1 MFKRKGDSHEFEPL
15 LVEIEEAPLNPL
27 GRAIF
32 WIIILAIGFFS
43 LWMVIGK
50 VDVVVTARGKVI
62 PVGEVK
68 TVQPLNMGVV
78 RTILVAP
85 GDAVEE
91 GQLLMEID
99 PSDTQPELDS
109 LKADLKQV
117 ELEILRL
124 ESLLAGARFNPVPS
138 RYDPA
143 LLRVQNEI
151 YASAKE
157 RLQKQI
163 RVKRE
168 ELAQVEQRLASEEKS
183 QEQTRFLAQL
193 SQDRWLRVSEVKDL
207 VSRDELDKAE
217 SEMKGHE
224 SKLKISAHAIKELIA
239 AKARVQKEIDFI
251 QEDDRNKLLIELAE
265 KRQKFLYLQAKI
277 EKTEFINRRQ
287 QITSPV
293 KGHVAQLLVHTVGGV
308 VTPAEKLAHVV
319 PAESPVVI
327 KALLLNKDVGFVNTG
342 MEATVKI
349 DSFDFQKYGTL
360 RGRVQQVSRDSIED
374 KSLGFVYETYIQLEQ
389 TKLIVEGAE
398 VAITTGMSVTAEIK
412 VGKRRVIEFFIY
424 PLIKYLDE
432 GISVR

>member
-1 MFKRKGDSHEFEPL
+1 MFKRKRDSHEFEPL
-15 LVEIEEAPLNPL
+15 LVEIEETPLNPL
-27 GRAIF
+27 GRGVF
-32 WIIILAIGFFS
+32 WIIIVAIVFFG
-43 LWMVIGK
+43 LWMVLGK

-68 TVQPLNMGVV
+68 TVQPLNTGVV
-78 RTILVAP
+78 RTISVAA
-85 GDAVEE
+85 GDPVEE
-91 GQLLMEID
+91 GQVLMEID

-109 LKADLKQV
+109 MKADLKQV
-117 ELEILRL
+117 ELEVLRL
-124 ESLLAGARFNPVPS
+124 EALLNKAAFHPDSS

-151 YASAKE
+151 YVSAKE

-163 RVKRE
+163 RVKQE

-183 QEQTRFLAQL
+183 QEQSRFLYQL
-193 SQDRWLRVSEVKDL
+193 SHDRWLRLAEVKDL

-224 SKLKISAHAIKELIA
+224 SKLKISGHAIRELMA
-239 AKARVQKEIDFI
+239 ARARVQKEIAFI
-251 QEDDRNKLLIELAE
+251 QEDDRNKLLNEMAE
-265 KRQKFLYLQAKI
+265 KRQKYLYLQAKI
-277 EKTEFINRRQ
+277 EKTEFINHRQ

-308 VTPAEKLAHVV
+308 VTPAEKLAYVV
-319 PAESPVVI
+319 PAETPIVI
-327 KALLLNKDVGFVNTG
+327 KTLLLNKDVGFVAPG
-342 MEATVKI
+342 MEATLKV
-349 DSFDFQKYGTL
+349 DTFDFQKYGTL
-360 RGRVQQVSRDSIED
+360 RGRVQQVSRDSVED
-374 KSLGFVYETYIQLEQ
+374 KTLGFVYETYILPEQ
-389 TKLIVEGAE
+389 TKLVVEGSE

>member
-1 MFKRKGDSHEFEPL
+1 MFKRKADSHEFEPL
-15 LVEIEEAPLNPL
+15 MVEIEEAPLNPL

-32 WIIILAIGFFS
+32 WTIILSIVFFS

-68 TVQPLNMGVV
+68 TVQPLNTGVV

-91 GQLLMEID
+91 GQVLMEID
-99 PSDTQPELDS
+99 PSDTQPELES

-124 ESLLAGARFNPVPS
+124 EALLAAKRFHPEPS
-138 RYDPA
+138 RFDPA

-151 YASAKE
+151 FVSAKE
-157 RLQKQI
+157 RLEKQI

-168 ELAQVEQRLASEEKS
+168 ESAQVEQRLASEEKA
-183 QEQTRFLAQL
+183 QEQTRFLFQL
-193 SQDRWLRVSEVKDL
+193 SHERWLRVSEVKDL

-224 SKLKISAHAIKELIA
+224 SKLKISGHAIKELIA

-251 QEDDRNKLLIELAE
+251 QVDDRNKLLMEMAE
-265 KRQKFLYLQAKI
+265 KRQKFLYLHAKI

-308 VTPAEKLAHVV
+308 VTPAEKLAYVV
-319 PAESPVVI
+319 PAESPIVI
-327 KALLLNKDVGFVNTG
+327 KALLLNKDVGFVNSG
-342 MEATVKI
+342 MEATIKV

-360 RGRVQQVSRDSIED
+360 RARVQQVSRDSTED
-374 KSLGFVYETYIQLEQ
+374 KSLGFVYEIYIQPEQ

-398 VAITTGMSVTAEIK
+398 MAISNGMSVTAEIK